1 MIVEATAKEVQKE
14 TGLVLVDFYA
24 DWCGPCKILSPI
36 IEQLSGEIDGV
47 KFMKVNVDNERDF
60 AIENRVSSIP
70 TLVLYNNGAEVARRV
85 GFAPKETL
93 QKWINEYRN
102 D

>member
-36 IEQLSGEIDGV
+36 IEQLPGEIDGV

>member
-47 KFMKVNVDNERDF
+47 KFMKVNVDNERNF

>member
-102 D
+102 N

>member
-14 TGLVLVDFYA
+14 TGLVLVEFYA